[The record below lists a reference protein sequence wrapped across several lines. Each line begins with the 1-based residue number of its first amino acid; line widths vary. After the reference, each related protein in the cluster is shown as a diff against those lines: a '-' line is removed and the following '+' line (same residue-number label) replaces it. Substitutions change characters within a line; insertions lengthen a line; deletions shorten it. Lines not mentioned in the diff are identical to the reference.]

1 MGVPPEAARDV
12 LGRTGTLRDALNELG
27 LEAPEGVAGGGG
39 GGSGGGGG
47 LAGDNAAASRVDVN
61 DDDDD
66 DDDDSEADSSS
77 SGGEEGLDSEPTLE
91 EKRLFE
97 ELAADRENQ
106 DDEGY
111 LDITLEDESDAADMY
126 ILLCRGNIPVSFDLD
141 KVRASVAAAAAAAAA
156 AASAGGGATV
166 TPTTVSK

>member
-1 MGVPPEAARDV
+1 MRLHNNDVAAALTTLTTGDSSSNNGGSRSNTDNKNEALAVLHSMGVPPEAARDV

-27 LEAPEGVAGGGG
+27 LEAPEGAAAGVGS
-39 GGSGGGGG
+39 SGGGGG
-47 LAGDNAAASRVDVN
+47 LAGDDAAASRVDVN
-61 DDDDD
+61 DD

-77 SGGEEGLDSEPTLE
+77 SGGEEGLDSEPTPE

-111 LDITLEDESDAADMY
+111 LDMTLEDESDAADM
-126 ILLCRGNIPVSFDLD
+126 
-141 KVRASVAAAAAAAAA
+141 
-156 AASAGGGATV
+156 
-166 TPTTVSK
+166 

>member
-1 MGVPPEAARDV
+1 AD
-12 LGRTGTLRDALNELG
+12 
-27 LEAPEGVAGGGG
+27 
-39 GGSGGGGG
+39 SGGGG
-47 LAGDNAAASRVDVN
+47 
-61 DDDDD
+61 
-66 DDDDSEADSSS
+66 EE
-77 SGGEEGLDSEPTLE
+77 GGGLDSEPTPE

-141 KVRASVAAAAAAAAA
+141 KIRASVASATAASAAAGAAAA
-156 AASAGGGATV
+156 
-166 TPTTVSK
+166 PTAVSKQKGP